1 MKNKKFY
8 ISIILALL
16 FTINTILVLC
26 EYTTP
31 FDDAVH
37 ELITNL
43 YCPFLDVLMRII
55 TFFASDIV
63 IISIVV
69 LSMLY
74 LFVENK
80 KKKSLFV
87 GLTIGSAMLIY
98 LFFNTVIQRARPIYI
113 SIAETRYSY
122 PSGHTTASITIYG
135 LFLYIINKG
144 NYSKKMKRLLSSI
157 CLFFMIFIPISRL
170 YLGAHFISDVIGGLL
185 LASLCIVLSTNIYEE
200 AIENKKD
207 V

>member
-8 ISIILALL
+8 IAIILALL
-16 FTINTILVLC
+16 FTINTVLVLC
-26 EYTTP
+26 DYTTAL
-31 FDDAVH
+31 DDTIH
-37 ELITNL
+37 ELITYL
-43 YCPFLDVLMRII
+43 YCPALDVFMRII

-80 KKKSLFV
+80 KMKSLLV
-87 GLTIGSAMLIY
+87 GLTISSSMATY
-98 LFFNTVIQRARPIYI
+98 LFFNMAIRRARPIYI
-113 SIAETRYSY
+113 SIIESRFSY

-144 NYSKKMKRLLSSI
+144 NYSKRVKRLLSAI

-185 LASLCIVLSTNIYEE
+185 LASLFVVISTNIYEE
-200 AIENKKD
+200 LIEK
-207 V
+207 